1 MRRSTL
7 RGVCRRH
14 AGNDRAPAPMFPSPR
29 DKNGALMAK
38 IHDAGV
44 TTDDPHRNIL
54 IGDPDGRLI
63 FLDFSRTRIFLR
75 WNPLLMAGIVVD
87 LHRFLRAGLCGDT
100 WLWERFLDD

>member
-1 MRRSTL
+1 
-7 RGVCRRH
+7 
-14 AGNDRAPAPMFPSPR
+14 MFPLTR

-54 IGDPDGRLI
+54 IRDPDGRLI
-63 FLDFSRTRIFLR
+63 FLDFSRARIFLR

-87 LHRFLRAGLCGDT
+87 LQRFLRAGLCGDT